1 MCVCVCVCLCVNFRA
16 ECMGLL
22 ILVISSE
29 VMSIFSYIYS
39 PMLCSKNIKAKQI
52 ASKEPIFRRYF
63 SEPSFLYFHLLSK
76 CKFFGFLLLLL
87 L

>member
-1 MCVCVCVCLCVNFRA
+1 
-16 ECMGLL
+16 MGLL

-29 VMSIFSYIYS
+29 LIFSHIYS
-39 PMLCSKNIKAKQI
+39 PMLCSKNIKAKQFT
-52 ASKEPIFRRYF
+52 SKEPIFRRYF
-63 SEPSFLYFHLLSK
+63 SEPSFLYFHFLSK